1 MSSHTAKVWVDLGE
15 GWRYWPEG
23 QAEYVAHFD
32 YSPGRPG
39 RSYMPN
45 GDPGYPDEPAELI
58 LNELTRNSVTLS
70 IWNEDGSQLITDAQL
85 EKIEQQCYE
94 EIVIAQALADESE
107 ADSIRRSEK
116 EYE

>member
-1 MSSHTAKVWVDLGE
+1 MRSHTANVWIDLGE
-15 GWRYWPEG
+15 GWRDWPEG
-23 QAEYVAHFD
+23 HAWYVAHFD

-39 RSYMPN
+39 VHTLRN
-45 GDPGYPDEPAELI
+45 GDPGYPDDPAELI

-94 EIVIAQALADESE
+94 DIDIAQAQADEAE